1 MEKEMKIKLGTDLE
15 IFSNFPASKCH
26 PKVNGTMQ
34 QETNERKLERRKT
47 RQDEMNWQS
56 GKEEDE
62 DEVILQDG
70 EEEEKD
76 EVGDRMKESRQ
87 RQT

>member
-34 QETNERKLERRKT
+34 RETYEQELERRKT
-47 RQDEMNWQS
+47 KKDKMNWQC
-56 GKEEDE
+56 GRDEDEDEVIWQDGEEEDE
-62 DEVILQDG
+62 DEV
-70 EEEEKD
+70 
-76 EVGDRMKESRQ
+76 GDRMEESRQ
-87 RQT
+87 KQT

>member
-26 PKVNGTMQ
+26 LKVNGTMQ
-34 QETNERKLERRKT
+34 QETNERKLERRRT

-70 EEEEKD
+70 EEEDED
-76 EVGDRMKESRQ
+76 EVGDRMKESGQ

>member
-1 MEKEMKIKLGTDLE
+1 MEKEMKIKLGTDLQ
-15 IFSNFPASKCH
+15 IFSNFPASKYH
-26 PKVNGTMQ
+26 PKENDTMQ
-34 QETNERKLERRKT
+34 QETNERELERRRM

-62 DEVILQDG
+62 DEEIWWDG

-76 EVGDRMKESRQ
+76 EVGDRMEESRQ
-87 RQT
+87 KQT

>member
-1 MEKEMKIKLGTDLE
+1 
-15 IFSNFPASKCH
+15 
-26 PKVNGTMQ
+26 
-34 QETNERKLERRKT
+34 
-47 RQDEMNWQS
+47 MNWQS

-70 EEEEKD
+70 EEEDED

-87 RQT
+87 RQTSHTTYHYE